1 MSERRRVWAETDLS
15 ALREN
20 YARARRSLPTG
31 CGITG
36 VVKADAYGHGAE
48 VVSRA
53 LEELGIDQ
61 LAVGDADE
69 AVTLREAGIL
79 TPILV
84 LGASLEAEIPALV
97 EARVIPSIHS
107 PDRIA
112 HFAREAQRA
121 GVRLAVHLFV
131 DTGMSRLGV
140 NPENA
145 LEHLRAIAAEPSLV
159 LVGLGTHLA
168 SPEQELWSRE
178 QLARFDGVLFAA
190 RSAGLLPPR
199 VHVASSLP
207 LDRYPESSHDMVRLG
222 GALYGLHPDPSRL
235 GPDAGRPVLSLRTQ
249 VIHVRDLPSGA
260 PVGYGG
266 TFVTRRPTRLATLPV
281 GYHDGFPH
289 SLSNRGQVLIR
300 GARAPVVG
308 RVSMDYVTIDVTEVP
323 EAATGDTVTILG
335 EDGGDRIHAAELAA
349 WAGTVCYEIPSRLG
363 PRVAR
368 VVRDDR
374 SPPRSAVPPAGERRF
389 ERHRGRTAAGAA
401 GETGEEITS
410 G

>member
-1 MSERRRVWAETDLS
+1 VNDRRRVWAEIDLG
-15 ALREN
+15 ALRAN
-20 YARARRSLPTG
+20 HARARRSLPGG

-36 VVKADAYGHGAE
+36 VVKADAYGHGA
-48 VVSRA
+48 VPVSRA
-53 LEELGIDQ
+53 LEEEGIDQ

-69 AVTLREAGIL
+69 AVQLREAGIR

-84 LGASLEAEIPALV
+84 LGASIEAEIPALIA
-97 EARVIPSIHS
+97 ARVIPSIHS
-107 PDRIA
+107 PERIA
-112 HFAREAQRA
+112 HFAREANRA
-121 GVRLAVHLFV
+121 GVRLPVHLFV

-140 NPENA
+140 NAERA
-145 LEHLRAIAAEPSLV
+145 LEHLRAIADEPSLV

-168 SPEQELWSRE
+168 SPEQEVWSRE
-178 QLARFDGVLFAA
+178 QLARFDAVIFAA

-222 GALYGLHPDPSRL
+222 GALYGLHPDLSRL
-235 GPDAGRPVLSLRTQ
+235 GPAAGTPVLSLRTQ
-249 VIHVRDLPSGA
+249 VIHLRDLPSDA

-266 TFVTRRPTRLATLPV
+266 TFVTRRATRLATLPV

-300 GARAPVVG
+300 GVRAPVVG

-323 EAATGDTVTILG
+323 AASTGDTVTILG

-363 PRVAR
+363 PRVVR
-368 VVRDDR
+368 IVRDDR
-374 SPPRSAVPPAGERRF
+374 PAQRSALPPAGERRF
-389 ERHRGRTAAGAA
+389 ERRDRTVAGAI
-401 GETGEEITS
+401 GEPGEEMAT